1 ILPPVDRRADRRPP
15 GRSERGPRRPGAEGG
30 GAEAASRSEAVL
42 RAATPRGTLRGGGTR
57 RRSGGSWRWCR
68 YPCPEPPQAFP
79 GGPVDPGSAA
89 FLAEAFEE
97 PDRLLGLARARQRL
111 GLVEPLLAGGQR
123 RRHDADRLVAGH
135 VRWDLGEHRRVGLDQ
150 DAVGPG

>member
-1 ILPPVDRRADRRPP
+1 RRGPRDIPIRQHGPVLRRDRREPCDGPPRRRRILPPVDRRADRRPP

-79 GGPVDPGSAA
+79 GGPVDPGSAV

-123 RRHDADRLVAGH
+123 
-135 VRWDLGEHRRVGLDQ
+135 
-150 DAVGPG
+150 